1 MSTERYTVA
10 FCDILLVHCV
20 TKCLQLLV
28 HVGWQQAVIVH
39 NYSTFVLFCFVVV
52 LSLFCCDLQRTFS
65 ELSDPADLHRKC
77 QELCQ
82 SLAEDMQKE
91 RVQVC

>member
-1 MSTERYTVA
+1 MCNQRSSVGSYGLATGCYCA
-10 FCDILLVHCV
+10 QLLNLLFGLFCD
-20 TKCLQLLV
+20 
-28 HVGWQQAVIVH
+28 
-39 NYSTFVLFCFVVV
+39 F
-52 LSLFCCDLQRTFS
+52 QRTFS

-82 SLAEDMQKE
+82 CLAEDMKKE

>member
-1 MSTERYTVA
+1 M
-10 FCDILLVHCV
+10 
-20 TKCLQLLV
+20 
-28 HVGWQQAVIVH
+28 GWQQAVIV
-39 NYSTFVLFCFVVV
+39 YSYNLLFGLFCDF
-52 LSLFCCDLQRTFS
+52 QRTFS

-82 SLAEDMQKE
+82 CLAEDMQKE

>member
-1 MSTERYTVA
+1 M
-10 FCDILLVHCV
+10 LNL
-20 TKCLQLLV
+20 
-28 HVGWQQAVIVH
+28 G
-39 NYSTFVLFCFVVV
+39 FVLFCFV
-52 LSLFCCDLQRTFS
+52 DLQRTFS

-91 RVQVC
+91 TVQVCYYGY

>member
-1 MSTERYTVA
+1 MCNQRTGVGSYGLATGCYCT
-10 FCDILLVHCV
+10 
-20 TKCLQLLV
+20 QLL
-28 HVGWQQAVIVH
+28 
-39 NYSTFVLFCFVVV
+39 NFFVLFY
-52 LSLFCCDLQRTFS
+52 SFCDFQRTFS

-82 SLAEDMQKE
+82 CLAEDMQKE

>member
-10 FCDILLVHCV
+10 FCDILLVQCV
-20 TKCLQLLV
+20 NIRLWVGNRLLLCTITYCFCV
-28 HVGWQQAVIVH
+28 VL
-39 NYSTFVLFCFVVV
+39 FLFCF
-52 LSLFCCDLQRTFS
+52 DLQRTFS